1 MTAVILQPMKTAVSM
16 PDDVYEQAQRCAK
29 KLGISRSE
37 LVTRALRRFL
47 EDEQAAAI
55 RASYDEAF
63 GPGTGDDDLG
73 KLRRKAARSALAKV
87 EW

>member
-1 MTAVILQPMKTAVSM
+1 M
-16 PDDVYEQAQRCAK
+16 PDEVYEQAERCAK

-47 EDEQAAAI
+47 EDEHADAI
-55 RASYDEAF
+55 RASYDAAF
-63 GPGTGDDDLG
+63 ATNAGEDDDSRV
-73 KLRRKAARSALAKV
+73 LRAKAARAVLRKI